1 MTLTE
6 SRTAHDNVSRPHDA
20 LASCRACYFLQVC
33 GGLDGQQ
40 ELWGCFSECKSKG
53 VCQRFDWT
61 CPCRPREFA
70 RRLAEVGGNLNP
82 ISSNFIAMS
91 LKTSQLPLYVPVIQ
105 HGSGRRLPLAMG
117 TVALP
122 TFEVIKRHR
131 DKTYGPLPTTGSR
144 LRRKFHLS
152 ETANILLVSPA
163 QDHLL
168 ELYWAKRR
176 AHKTASSLLPL
187 RVAGM
192 SLPNFSFFI
201 DAPRTHSLWNRKRLM
216 RVAQELAGAGV
227 SAIPHL
233 NTLTNAD
240 WAFFEDLLAHNPN
253 ISVVAKEFQTGA
265 SLDDVEQLARL
276 QDNLKRSLH
285 PLIIGGARFLREVAR
300 RFETFSLVDS
310 QPFMKTV
317 KARERLSLD
326 PFSNDQKWTA
336 FPTRKDEFLDQ
347 LLRDNIRTYEV
358 WVRAEVA
365 IARPQEAGQ
374 LALRGTLHMPQRSHY
389 LNARRREA

>member
-1 MTLTE
+1 MTLME
-6 SRTAHDNVSRPHDA
+6 SRTAHDSVSRSHYEP
-20 LASCRACYFLQVC
+20 ASCRGCYFLQVC

-40 ELWGCFSECKSKG
+40 ELWGCFSECKSRG
-53 VCQRFDWT
+53 GCQRHDWT
-61 CPCRPREFA
+61 CPCRPHAFA
-70 RRLAEVGGNLNP
+70 HRLAEVGGNLDP
-82 ISSNFIAMS
+82 ISSNFNAIS
-91 LKTSQLPLYVPVIQ
+91 LETSQLPLYVPVIQ
-105 HGSGRRLPLAMG
+105 HGSARHWPLPIG

-122 TFEVIKRHR
+122 TFAVIKSHR
-131 DKTYGPLPTTGSR
+131 DKTYGPLPKTASS

-163 QDHLL
+163 QDHFL

-187 RVAGM
+187 RLAGM

-201 DAPRTHSLWNRKRLM
+201 DAPRTHSLWNRKRLIL
-216 RVAQELAGAGV
+216 VAQELAQAGI

-240 WAFFEDLLAHNPN
+240 WAFFEALLKDNPN

-265 SLDDVEQLARL
+265 SLDDVERLGRL
-276 QDNLKRSLH
+276 QDKVRRPLH
-285 PLIIGGARFLREVAR
+285 PLIIGGARFLREVAGL
-300 RFETFSLVDS
+300 FETFTLVDS

-326 PFSNDQKWTA
+326 PFTNDQTWTA
-336 FPTRKDEFLDQ
+336 FPTRKNEFLDQ
-347 LLRDNIRTYEV
+347 LLLNNIRTYEV

-374 LALRGTLHMPQRSHY
+374 LALRGTLPMPQRLRY
-389 LNARRREA
+389 LNARRTEA